1 MSKGFIRKL
10 QEMLGATVPGVEGR
24 IEHVDETGNDFR
36 GLVITITH
44 LVMFLL
50 LTYNINYYHE

>member
-1 MSKGFIRKL
+1 MPLYQVLKG
-10 QEMLGATVPGVEGR
+10 E

-44 LVMFLL
+44 LVMFIL